1 MGFSGCDS
9 DYRINHAVTV
19 VGYGT
24 QDGEDY
30 WLVKNSWGD
39 RWGDKGFI
47 KMKRG
52 VQMCGIGKKM
62 VVWDCEKRDGTTN
75 APPTTTTTAAPNP
88 AGCLKAEKSR
98 ICGGSK
104 AGATKKVSSEQECA
118 EYCWSL
124 ESCEAWTLNT
134 KWNNCYVKTSA
145 NCTIASPSK
154 WSWGSANCGAPAGCQ
169 IKENTYLCAG
179 NNVEDGSGRATWM
192 ESASHVKECSKLC
205 AETLGVWHGPCPS
218 LAGAIARLLSAA
230 KAPTQAGQQAPRSVD
245 FKWAINLVFSFLI
258 IFE

>member
-1 MGFSGCDS
+1 MEQSSLVLMHLNPGVSTKEEYFLVSLMKTSFLIGHRTTIPGCDS

-88 AGCLKAEKSR
+88 AGRKYEL
-98 ICGGSK
+98 
-104 AGATKKVSSEQECA
+104 
-118 EYCWSL
+118 
-124 ESCEAWTLNT
+124 
-134 KWNNCYVKTSA
+134 
-145 NCTIASPSK
+145 
-154 WSWGSANCGAPAGCQ
+154 
-169 IKENTYLCAG
+169 
-179 NNVEDGSGRATWM
+179 
-192 ESASHVKECSKLC
+192 
-205 AETLGVWHGPCPS
+205 
-218 LAGAIARLLSAA
+218 
-230 KAPTQAGQQAPRSVD
+230 
-245 FKWAINLVFSFLI
+245 
-258 IFE
+258 